1 MIVSDI
7 LVIEDERDS
16 MEMLC
21 SLLNFHGYETTGVST
36 AEEALSFLQGHQPS
50 LIIVD
55 LALPGMD
62 GWGFLHTIQAN
73 DSLSHI
79 PRIAVTAYHSMMVAQ
94 QAIRAG
100 FNAYFA
106 KPIDAT
112 TFVQEVR
119 EMIA

>member
-1 MIVSDI
+1 MSEI

-21 SLLNFHGYETTGVST
+21 SLLNFHGFETTGVST
-36 AEEALSFLQGHQPS
+36 AEEALHFLQEHSPS

-62 GWGFLHTIQAN
+62 GWGFLH
-73 DSLSHI
+73 SLQSDDALNQI

-94 QAIRAG
+94 QAIQAG

-112 TFVQEVR
+112 TFVEEVR